1 MVSLYVEISNESV
14 LDHFSSSFIGP
25 KMVISYSDFIL
36 TRQMIYRYLT
46 KILFAKILRIG
57 IRKIGRCL
65 KLSFCFS
72 DEIDSVFANMADFY
86 FGAVSIGK
94 CDLRLLLKIGDTG

>member
-1 MVSLYVEISNESV
+1 M
-14 LDHFSSSFIGP
+14 
-25 KMVISYSDFIL
+25 
-36 TRQMIYRYLT
+36 
-46 KILFAKILRIG
+46 LFAKILQVG

-65 KLSFCFS
+65 KLNCCFCFS

>member
-1 MVSLYVEISNESV
+1 MGETL
-14 LDHFSSSFIGP
+14 P
-25 KMVISYSDFIL
+25 SYEVREYDQVNDVWI
-36 TRQMIYRYLT
+36 TQ
-46 KILFAKILRIG
+46 ILFVKILRIG
-57 IRKIGRCL
+57 ILKIGYCL
-65 KLSFCFS
+65 KLSCCCFS